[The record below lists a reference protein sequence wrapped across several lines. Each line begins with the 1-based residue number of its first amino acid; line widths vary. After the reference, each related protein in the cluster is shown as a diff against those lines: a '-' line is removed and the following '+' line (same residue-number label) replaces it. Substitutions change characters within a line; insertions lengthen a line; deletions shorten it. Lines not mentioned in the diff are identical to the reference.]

1 MAERAELDFYMIFDM
16 DTFSM
21 FGTKMTLHLLLHF
34 NTKGSD
40 ALCIAHICSNSNI
53 DSLLS
58 KR

>member
-34 NTKGSD
+34 NTGGGRM
-40 ALCIAHICSNSNI
+40 LCVLHTSVRTAT
-53 DSLLS
+53 
-58 KR
+58 